1 MFDTFSSITHDNLE
15 NTTLQPELWRDEIT
29 EFQTNYQNIFGQRG
43 YGEVST
49 TGSRT
54 SLILLK
60 FGRDGNSPLPVQI
73 FSSASGTK

>member
-1 MFDTFSSITHDNLE
+1 MKL
-15 NTTLQPELWRDEIT
+15 L
-29 EFQTNYQNIFGQRG
+29 EFQTNYQNIFRQRG
-43 YGEVST
+43 YGEVSA

-60 FGRDGNSPLPVQI
+60 LGRDGSSPLPVQI